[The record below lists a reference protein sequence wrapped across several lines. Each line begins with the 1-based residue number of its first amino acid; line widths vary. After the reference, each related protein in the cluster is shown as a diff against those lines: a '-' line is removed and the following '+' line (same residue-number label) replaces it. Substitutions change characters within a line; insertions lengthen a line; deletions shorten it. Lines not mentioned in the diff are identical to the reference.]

1 MVRQLKLFFSLG
13 SLALLLA
20 CEQPAE
26 NGLASGDDEDINILP
41 GTEASK
47 DFGDYVVH
55 FNALT
60 TDHLT
65 PDIARDYGI
74 VRSQN
79 RAMLTVSILRK
90 TGGESTEAVPGAVSA
105 SAINLT
111 GQLKNLAMREIKE
124 QDAIYYIGELAITD
138 AEVLI
143 FTVDVTPNND
153 PSRFTVRFKKQ
164 FFVG

>member
-1 MVRQLKLFFSLG
+1 MVRQLKVFFSLG

-26 NGLASGDDEDINILP
+26 QVAASGDGEDINVLP
-41 GTEASK
+41 GTETSK
-47 DFGDYVVH
+47 DFGDYVLH

-60 TDHLT
+60 TDSLT

-90 TGGESTEAVPGAVSA
+90 MGGNATEPVSGAVSA

-111 GQLKNLAMREIKE
+111 GQLKTIAMREITE
-124 QDAIYYIGELAITD
+124 QDAIYYIGELPIVD

-143 FTVDVTPNND
+143 FTVDATPSNE

>member
-13 SLALLLA
+13 SLLLLLA
-20 CEQPAE
+20 CEQTADRTAAVGEDDDGNVLPA
-26 NGLASGDDEDINILP
+26 
-41 GTEASK
+41 TEASK

-60 TDHLT
+60 TDRLT
-65 PDIARDYGI
+65 QDIARDYGI
-74 VRSQN
+74 VRSPN
-79 RAMLTVSILRK
+79 RALLTVSILRK
-90 TGGESTEAVPGAVSA
+90 TGANTTEPVSGAVTA

-111 GQLKNLAMREIKE
+111 GQLKTIAMREISE
-124 QDAIYYIGELAITD
+124 QDAIYYIGELPIVD

-143 FTVDVTPNND
+143 FTVDATPGNE